1 MPPSPKSPTPD
12 ADDDVTGLLQRLG
25 NGDADAFGAA
35 FERVYQELCALARHQ
50 LRGEA
55 GDHTLA
61 TSALVHEVFL
71 TLVDQTRARYEDRM
85 HFLAMAATAMRR
97 ILVDHARHH
106 ARAKRG
112 GDLQRVPFALAEA
125 AALPERAEV
134 LVELDASL
142 DRLRTFDAQQARVVE
157 LRFFGGLTEDEV
169 AAVLGISPRTV
180 KREWA
185 RARAWLYADLQNAAD
200 A

>member
-1 MPPSPKSPTPD
+1 VPPSRESEAPA
-12 ADDDVTGLLQRLG
+12 ADDDVTGLLLRLG

-35 FERVYQELCALARHQ
+35 FERVYNELCALARHQ
-50 LRGEA
+50 LEGEA
-55 GDHTLA
+55 GEHTLA

-85 HFLAMAATAMRR
+85 HFLAMAAIAMRR

-112 GDLQRVPFALAEA
+112 GAMHRVPFAMAEA
-125 AALPERAEV
+125 SALPERAEA

-142 DRLRTFDAQQARVVE
+142 DRLRTFDVQQARVVE

-169 AAVLGISPRTV
+169 AAVLGISTRTV

-185 RARAWLYADLQNAAD
+185 RARAWLYADLQHESEA
-200 A
+200 